1 MQYILSETEFKHYRE
16 CRAEIIKLYNGFLE
30 LLKQEQYKKDSNII
44 NRMQLY
50 AKILNI
56 KAGEQYEGI

>member
-16 CRAEIIKLYNGFLE
+16 CRAEIIKLYNQLCINNDNS
-30 LLKQEQYKKDSNII
+30 KYIQEKINQYS
-44 NRMQLY
+44 
-50 AKILNI
+50 KILGI